1 MKKPLLALLVVAA
14 AATLGS
20 IGSIRSGGPANIAAQ
35 PAQMYTVYLPWISN
49 SDKIEI
55 WYGTEQNF
63 GPGRPQFWANILGN
77 IQNPEQ
83 VASLQ
88 YALNGGA
95 WNNLNVGPDDRR
107 LAYPGDFNIELDVD
121 DLQVGANTVA
131 IEATYQDGSQASS
144 MVQANYDTGPL
155 PLDSKIM
162 IDWSSVDA
170 INDVALVV
178 DGKWT
183 LDQASSTVRTAEPGY
198 DRLIAIGDM
207 GWEHYEVEVPVI
219 IHDQVNQDWP
229 LINLQTL
236 VGMILRWE
244 GHSNNEHYLQVKPD
258 PREQPQEGWWPLGAL
273 VAYERWF
280 DNPDSEP
287 TLSLSS
293 NNLFRLYSYPEPD
306 SRAVEGFPVLDFS
319 TTYIFKAQVLPD
331 PQGSGADIYRFRVWP
346 QGGTEP
352 GDWEVAGFENSGE
365 DNSYDP
371 GGLDAGSLVLL
382 AHHSDVSFGNV
393 IIRPLP

>member
-1 MKKPLLALLVVAA
+1 V
-14 AATLGS
+14 
-20 IGSIRSGGPANIAAQ
+20 
-35 PAQMYTVYLPWISN
+35 
-49 SDKIEI
+49 
-55 WYGTEQNF
+55 
-63 GPGRPQFWANILGN
+63 
-77 IQNPEQ
+77 
-83 VASLQ
+83 
-88 YALNGGA
+88 
-95 WNNLNVGPDDRR
+95 
-107 LAYPGDFNIELDVD
+107 
-121 DLQVGANTVA
+121 
-131 IEATYQDGSQASS
+131 
-144 MVQANYDTGPL
+144 
-155 PLDSKIM
+155 
-162 IDWSSVDA
+162 IDWSSIES

-198 DRLIAIGDM
+198 DRLIAIGDV

-219 IHDQVNQDWP
+219 IHDQANQDWP
-229 LINLQTL
+229 LVNLQTL
-236 VGMILRWE
+236 VGVILRWE
-244 GHSNNEHYLQVKPD
+244 GHSNNEYYLQVKPD

-280 DNPDSEP
+280 DSPDSEP

-293 NNLFRLYSYPEPD
+293 NNLFRLDSYPMRESD
-306 SRAVEGFPVLDFS
+306 AVEGVAPIDFG

-346 QGGTEP
+346 QGGIEP

-365 DNSYDP
+365 DNAYDP
-371 GGLDAGSLVLL
+371 GGLATGSLVLL